1 MQEQRVV
8 LRTGSVSVAYVA
20 PDAYMQIDAASVE
33 ALEIIQPLQVPSRAL
48 RARAQQAD
56 SYT

>member
-1 MQEQRVV
+1 MQLCKAQEQRVV

-33 ALEIIQPLQVPSRAL
+33 ALEIIQPLQVPSRTL
-48 RARAQQAD
+48 RAPAQ
-56 SYT
+56 